1 MGKALSGELSYTQT
15 GIVTYEIGQ
24 LSQNQHHSASD
35 HKLLILEAP
44 KI

>member
-1 MGKALSGELSYTQT
+1 MGKALSGELSYTQS

-24 LSQNQHHSASD
+24 LSQNQHQNPSD
-35 HKLLILEAP
+35 HKLLILEAR